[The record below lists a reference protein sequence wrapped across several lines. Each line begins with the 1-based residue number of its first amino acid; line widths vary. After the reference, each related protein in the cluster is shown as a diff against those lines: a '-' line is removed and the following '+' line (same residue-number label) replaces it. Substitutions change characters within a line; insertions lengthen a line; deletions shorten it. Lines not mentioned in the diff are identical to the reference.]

1 MKVSIIGASGRVGSA
16 TALLLAKEPF
26 MKDLVLIGRSKSTN
40 KLEGLREDIYDALA
54 GTRSDANIYVDSDEN
69 LKIVDESDVVIIT
82 SGVPRKEGMSRMDLA
97 KTNAKIVGKY
107 AKKIADICD
116 TKIFV
121 ITNPVDVMTYKAL
134 VDSKFERNQV
144 FGLGTHLD
152 SLRFKV
158 AIAKF
163 FGVHIDEVRTRIIG
177 EHGDSMV
184 PLLSATS
191 IGGIPID
198 KFEKFRDL
206 PIDEIIKDVKTKGEQ
221 IIRLKG
227 GSEFGPAAAILNV
240 VRCIVNNEKRLLTL
254 SAYVDG
260 EFDEIRD
267 VCIGVP
273 VKIGKDGVEE
283 VVSIEL
289 DKSELEAFKK
299 SAEIIKK
306 YCEEV
311 KNI

>member
-1 MKVSIIGASGRVGSA
+1 
-16 TALLLAKEPF
+16 
-26 MKDLVLIGRSKSTN
+26 MKDLVLVGREQSIN
-40 KLEGLREDIYDALA
+40 KLEGLKRDIYDALA
-54 GTRSDANIYVDSDEN
+54 GTRSDANIYVCDDNN
-69 LKIVDESDVVIIT
+69 LKAIDESDIVIIT

-107 AKKIADICD
+107 AKKIAEVCD

-134 VDSKFERNQV
+134 IDSKFDRSSV

-198 KFEKFRDL
+198 KFEKFKDL
-206 PIDEIIKDVKTKGEQ
+206 PIDEIIEDVKTKGEQ
-221 IIRLKG
+221 IIKLKG

-260 EFDEIRD
+260 EFDGIRD

-273 VKIGKDGVEE
+273 VKIGREGIEE

-289 DKSELEAFKK
+289 SKDELIAFRK

-311 KNI
+311 KNL

>member
-26 MKDLVLIGRSKSTN
+26 MKDLVLIGRKKSKN
-40 KLEGLREDIYDALA
+40 KLEGLKRDIYDALA
-54 GTRSDANIYVDSDEN
+54 GSRSDANIFVGTDDD

-82 SGVPRKEGMSRMDLA
+82 SGVPRTEGMSRMDLA
-97 KTNAKIVGKY
+97 KINAKIVGNY
-107 AKKIADICD
+107 AKKISEICD
-116 TKIFV
+116 TKLFI

-134 VDSKFERNQV
+134 IDSKYERNNV

-191 IGGIPID
+191 IGGIPIQ
-198 KFEKFRDL
+198 KFEKFKDL
-206 PIDEIIKDVKTKGEQ
+206 PIKEIIEDVKTKGEQ

-240 VRCIVNNEKRLLTL
+240 VGCIVNNEKRLLTL
-254 SAYVDG
+254 SAYVNG
-260 EFDEIRD
+260 EFDGIRD

-273 VKIGKDGVEE
+273 VKIGRDGIEE
-283 VVSIEL
+283 VVSIDL
-289 DKSELEAFKK
+289 DKDEIEAFRK

-311 KNI
+311 KFI

>member
-1 MKVSIIGASGRVGSA
+1 MKATIIGASGRVGSA

-26 MKDLVLIGRSKSTN
+26 MKDLVLIGREHSLN
-40 KLEGLREDIYDALA
+40 KLEGLKRDIYDALA
-54 GTRSDANIYVDSDEN
+54 GTRSDANIYVGSDN
-69 LKIVDESDVVIIT
+69 DLKIIDESDIVIIT
-82 SGVPRKEGMSRMDLA
+82 SGVPRKEGMSRIDLT
-97 KTNAKIVGKY
+97 KVNAKIVGKY
-107 AKKIADICD
+107 AKKISEICD

-134 VDSKFERNQV
+134 IDSKFDRSQV

-191 IGGIPID
+191 VGGIPID
-198 KFEKFRDL
+198 KFERFKEL
-206 PIDEIIKDVKTKGEQ
+206 PIDKIIEDVKTKGEQ

-260 EFDEIRD
+260 EFDGIKD
-267 VCIGVP
+267 LCIGIP
-273 VKIGKDGVEE
+273 VKIGKNGVEE
-283 VVSIEL
+283 VVAIEL
-289 DKSELEAFKK
+289 SEDELIAFKK

-311 KNI
+311 KNL

>member
-1 MKVSIIGASGRVGSA
+1 
-16 TALLLAKEPF
+16 
-26 MKDLVLIGRSKSTN
+26 
-40 KLEGLREDIYDALA
+40 
-54 GTRSDANIYVDSDEN
+54 
-69 LKIVDESDVVIIT
+69 
-82 SGVPRKEGMSRMDLA
+82 
-97 KTNAKIVGKY
+97 
-107 AKKIADICD
+107 
-116 TKIFV
+116 
-121 ITNPVDVMTYKAL
+121 MTYKAL

-191 IGGIPID
+191 IGGIPIQ
-198 KFEKFRDL
+198 KFERFKEL
-206 PIDEIIKDVKTKGEQ
+206 PIDEIIEDVKTKGEQ

-260 EFDEIRD
+260 EFDGIRD

-273 VKIGKDGVEE
+273 VKIGRDGIEE

-289 DKSELEAFKK
+289 DKDEIIAFRK

-311 KNI
+311 KNL

>member
-1 MKVSIIGASGRVGSA
+1 MLKVYKKKRDKLLQRYNTLLDYKNLFPIEGITQSQKSITI
-16 TALLLAKEPF
+16 E
-26 MKDLVLIGRSKSTN
+26 
-40 KLEGLREDIYDALA
+40 
-54 GTRSDANIYVDSDEN
+54 
-69 LKIVDESDVVIIT
+69 
-82 SGVPRKEGMSRMDLA
+82 
-97 KTNAKIVGKY
+97 
-107 AKKIADICD
+107 
-116 TKIFV
+116 
-121 ITNPVDVMTYKAL
+121 
-134 VDSKFERNQV
+134 
-144 FGLGTHLD
+144 
-152 SLRFKV
+152 
-158 AIAKF
+158 
-163 FGVHIDEVRTRIIG
+163 
-177 EHGDSMV
+177 
-184 PLLSATS
+184 
-191 IGGIPID
+191 
-198 KFEKFRDL
+198 
-206 PIDEIIKDVKTKGEQ
+206 DVKTKGEQ

>member
-26 MKDLVLIGRSKSTN
+26 MKDLVLVGREKSIN
-40 KLEGLREDIYDALA
+40 KLEGLKRDIYDALA
-54 GTRSDANIYVDSDEN
+54 GTRSDANIYVSDDNN
-69 LKIVDESDVVIIT
+69 LRAIDGSDIVIIT
-82 SGVPRKEGMSRMDLA
+82 SGMPRKEGMSRTDLA

-107 AKKIADICD
+107 AKKIAEICD

-134 VDSKFERNQV
+134 IDSKFDRGSV

-198 KFEKFRDL
+198 KFEKFKDL
-206 PIDEIIKDVKTKGEQ
+206 PINEIIEDVKTKGEQ
-221 IIRLKG
+221 IIKLKG

-260 EFDEIRD
+260 EFDGIKD

-273 VKIGKDGVEE
+273 VKIGKDGIEE

-289 DKSELEAFKK
+289 SKDEIVAFRK

>member
-26 MKDLVLIGRSKSTN
+26 MKDLVLIGREKSKN
-40 KLEGLREDIYDALA
+40 KLEGLKRDIYDALA
-54 GTRSDANIYVDSDEN
+54 GSRSDANIFVGTDDD

-82 SGVPRKEGMSRMDLA
+82 SGVPRTEGMSRMDLA
-97 KTNAKIVGKY
+97 KINAKIVGNY
-107 AKKIADICD
+107 AKKISEICD
-116 TKIFV
+116 TKLFI

-134 VDSKFERNQV
+134 IDSKYERNNV

-191 IGGIPID
+191 IGGIPIQ
-198 KFEKFRDL
+198 KFEKFKDL
-206 PIDEIIKDVKTKGEQ
+206 PIKEIIEDVKTKGEQ

-240 VRCIVNNEKRLLTL
+240 VGCIVNNEKRLLTL

-260 EFDEIRD
+260 EFDGIKD
-267 VCIGVP
+267 ICIGVP
-273 VKIGKDGVEE
+273 VKIGRDGIEE
-283 VVSIEL
+283 VVSIDL
-289 DKSELEAFKK
+289 DKDEIEAFRK

-311 KNI
+311 KFI